1 MPLNKSPGPDGF
13 FWEFYRHCW
22 PIIGSDV
29 MAALRVVWI
38 SRDQGFECLN
48 EALITLLPK
57 KVYAIDLTDFRDIS
71 RVHSFK
77 RLLTKVLARRFAPR
91 MVELVHA
98 NQTTIIRGRCMHD
111 NFLLVKESA
120 KLLHQKRI
128 PSMLLKVD
136 VAKAFD
142 NISWPF
148 LISILRQRRFGP
160 RWTGWISLLLRT
172 ASRYVLVNNCV
183 GSSFRHGRGLR
194 QGDPISPLL
203 SVIALDVLS
212 AMFRFVESA
221 DALSDL
227 SSIGIR
233 HRVSLYADDVV
244 VFVRPSPEE
253 LTTVW
258 RVLGCF
264 AAASGL
270 RDNFS
275 KSSDAPI

>member
-1 MPLNKSPGPDGF
+1 
-13 FWEFYRHCW
+13 
-22 PIIGSDV
+22 
-29 MAALRVVWI
+29 
-38 SRDQGFECLN
+38 
-48 EALITLLPK
+48 
-57 KVYAIDLTDFRDIS
+57 
-71 RVHSFK
+71 
-77 RLLTKVLARRFAPR
+77 
-91 MVELVHA
+91 
-98 NQTTIIRGRCMHD
+98 
-111 NFLLVKESA
+111 
-120 KLLHQKRI
+120 
-128 PSMLLKVD
+128 
-136 VAKAFD
+136 
-142 NISWPF
+142 
-148 LISILRQRRFGP
+148 
-160 RWTGWISLLLRT
+160 LLLRT

-221 DALSDL
+221 GALSDL

-233 HRVSLYADDVV
+233 HRVSLYADDMV
-244 VFVRPSPEE
+244 VFARPSPEE